1 MTSYAVNQSLSSAWK
16 GESCDTVLHGICEFQ
31 VAEVCIK

>member
-1 MTSYAVNQSLSSAWK
+1 MTSYAVNHSLSSAWK

-31 VAEVCIK
+31 VAEVCMQ